1 MAKSITTDI
10 KPNTLITKRDSI
22 TSEISRY
29 WKIIATENVIK
40 KGVSRNYDLKS
51 LLVRIKAL
59 YDQLILIK
67 LRIQCANMG
76 MKLKDLPKDA
86 NIINIYK
93 LSALNEYYVK
103 LDEMMKKHIINPILK
118 AKKGKRNL
126 DVTEE
131 ITRNYFRNKQSK
143 CLITLNELRKAIA
156 DFNDNTDL
164 SDDTAPLYLV
174 VAQYVTKFIILNL
187 LNQKSR

>member
-1 MAKSITTDI
+1 MTKSITTDI

-93 LSALNEYYVK
+93 LSALNEYMVK
-103 LDEMMKKHIINPILK
+103 LDEMMKHHTINPVLK
-118 AKKGKRNL
+118 AKRGKKGLAVN
-126 DVTEE
+126 EE
-131 ITRNYFRNKQSK
+131 LTYNYLRAKKNECS
-143 CLITLNELRKAIA
+143 LPLNELRKKIA
-156 DFNDNTDL
+156 EFNDNTDL
-164 SDDTAPLYLV
+164 NEEEIPLFL
-174 VAQYVTKFIILNL
+174 AA
-187 LNQKSR
+187 

>member
-1 MAKSITTDI
+1 MTKSITTDI

-86 NIINIYK
+86 NIINI
-93 LSALNEYYVK
+93 
-103 LDEMMKKHIINPILK
+103 
-118 AKKGKRNL
+118 
-126 DVTEE
+126 
-131 ITRNYFRNKQSK
+131 
-143 CLITLNELRKAIA
+143 
-156 DFNDNTDL
+156 
-164 SDDTAPLYLV
+164 
-174 VAQYVTKFIILNL
+174 L
-187 LNQKSR
+187 L

>member
-1 MAKSITTDI
+1 MTKSITTDI

-103 LDEMMKKHIINPILK
+103 LDGMMKKHTINPILK

-126 DVTEE
+126 GITEE
-131 ITRNYFRNKQSK
+131 ITRNYFRNKQSE

-174 VAQYVTKFIILNL
+174 VA
-187 LNQKSR
+187 

>member
-1 MAKSITTDI
+1 MTKSITTDI

-103 LDEMMKKHIINPILK
+103 LDEMMKSILSILFLK
-118 AKKGKRNL
+118 
-126 DVTEE
+126 
-131 ITRNYFRNKQSK
+131 
-143 CLITLNELRKAIA
+143 LRKVNEI
-156 DFNDNTDL
+156 
-164 SDDTAPLYLV
+164 
-174 VAQYVTKFIILNL
+174 
-187 LNQKSR
+187 

>member
-1 MAKSITTDI
+1 MTKSITTDI

-103 LDEMMKKHIINPILK
+103 LDEMMKHTINPILK

-126 DVTEE
+126 GITEE
-131 ITRNYFRNKQSK
+131 ITRNYFRNKQSE

-174 VAQYVTKFIILNL
+174 VA
-187 LNQKSR
+187 

>member
-1 MAKSITTDI
+1 MTKSITTDI

-76 MKLKDLPKDA
+76 IKLKDFGFE
-86 NIINIYK
+86 N
-93 LSALNEYYVK
+93 
-103 LDEMMKKHIINPILK
+103 
-118 AKKGKRNL
+118 GFTCF
-126 DVTEE
+126 VT
-131 ITRNYFRNKQSK
+131 NN
-143 CLITLNELRKAIA
+143 
-156 DFNDNTDL
+156 
-164 SDDTAPLYLV
+164 
-174 VAQYVTKFIILNL
+174 
-187 LNQKSR
+187 

>member
-1 MAKSITTDI
+1 MTKSITTDI

-29 WKIIATENVIK
+29 WKITATENVIK

-103 LDEMMKKHIINPILK
+103 LDEMMKKHTINPILK

-126 DVTEE
+126 GITEK
-131 ITRNYFRNKQSK
+131 ITRNYFRNKQSE

-174 VAQYVTKFIILNL
+174 VA
-187 LNQKSR
+187 

>member
-1 MAKSITTDI
+1 MTKSITTDI

-93 LSALNEYYVK
+93 LSALNEYMVK
-103 LDEMMKKHIINPILK
+103 LDEMMKHHTINPVLK
-118 AKKGKRNL
+118 AKRGKKGLAVN
-126 DVTEE
+126 EE
-131 ITRNYFRNKQSK
+131 LTYNYLRAKKNECS
-143 CLITLNELRKAIA
+143 LPLNELRKKIA
-156 DFNDNTDL
+156 EFNDNTDL
-164 SDDTAPLYLV
+164 NEEETPLFL
-174 VAQYVTKFIILNL
+174 AA
-187 LNQKSR
+187 